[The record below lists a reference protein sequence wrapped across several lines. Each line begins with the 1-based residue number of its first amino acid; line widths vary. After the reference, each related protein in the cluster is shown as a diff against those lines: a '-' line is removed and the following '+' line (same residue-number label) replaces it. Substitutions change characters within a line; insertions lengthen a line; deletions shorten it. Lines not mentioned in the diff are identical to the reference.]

1 MSLYG
6 LWVKGKLIQIFY
18 TKRAA
23 MAYVGRR
30 HLSGYIDILTE
41 EELWSL
47 VDSGRSSDSRN
58 GKHGIRSQSPKRGNL
73 QSDLDQD

>member
-47 VDSGRSSDSRN
+47 VRS
-58 GKHGIRSQSPKRGNL
+58 KHGIRSQSPEGGNL